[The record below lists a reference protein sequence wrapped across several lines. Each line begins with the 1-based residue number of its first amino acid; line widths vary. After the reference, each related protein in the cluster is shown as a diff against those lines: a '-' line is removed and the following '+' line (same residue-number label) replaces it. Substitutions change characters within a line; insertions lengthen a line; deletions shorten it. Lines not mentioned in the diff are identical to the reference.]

1 MTPRMFR
8 VRLLR
13 SATFGARRMLAGAE
27 LDLDAGTAAE
37 LLRNGCARL
46 VDGADLAPLI
56 DTVQADHGGRWPKT
70 VTQR

>member
-1 MTPRMFR
+1 M
-8 VRLLR
+8 LR
-13 SATFGARRMLAGAE
+13 AATFGARRVLAGAE
-27 LDLDAGTAAE
+27 LDLDAVTAAE
-37 LLRNGCARL
+37 LIRSSAARL